1 MRGFST
7 QICLGLRFPPMG
19 GTPPPRGPLLVLIE
33 EARPTRLRMRG
44 TNRFLAL
51 TWMGPSTHPPSPT
64 EACPIQREPA
74 EPLARTPAHHPS
86 EARKGPPEGLGSGAR
101 APPCFLSRRPVARD
115 CACAGRMSFAKSP
128 TAGREIPPTPVGDGG
143 KRPAEATPRSETLA
157 RERHRPFRRSIVI
170 DGKGR

>member
-101 APPCFLSRRPVARD
+101 LETIRAADGWSRHAPVA
-115 CACAGRMSFAKSP
+115 
-128 TAGREIPPTPVGDGG
+128 TGDGG
-143 KRPAEATPRSETLA
+143 WRPAEAAANKLA
-157 RERHRPFRRSIVI
+157 RARPRPFRRSF
-170 DGKGR
+170 